1 MILVRYSDFVLKG
14 SKMGGKDSIFH
25 DGIVLYNNRDYN
37 GALTFFL
44 SLPDDADLDN
54 IELAYY
60 IGLCY
65 ARLGRYDDA
74 LLYLEQVVTAGGSDD
89 ISKDAPGSA
98 RVLQCR
104 YILSIIYVMSDRRKL
119 AMFELNKLL
128 DAGFKPS
135 SVYASMAYIY
145 WLDRDIDASIANY
158 KKAIELD
165 SDNATAL
172 NGLGYVL
179 SSENRDLSTALSY
192 CKKALSIEPN
202 SAACMDSLG
211 FVYMKLGLM
220 NDAFKYLRQAQQLM
234 PDNAEISEHIQI
246 AEDVMSSI

>member
-1 MILVRYSDFVLKG
+1 
-14 SKMGGKDSIFH
+14 MGGKNSIFH
-25 DGIVLYNNRDYN
+25 DGIVLYNNKDYN

-74 LLYLEQVVTAGGSDD
+74 LLYLEQVVTAGSVGEDGSE
-89 ISKDAPGSA
+89 SA
-98 RVLQCR
+98 GTGRVLQCR

-119 AMFELNKLL
+119 ATFELNKLIE
-128 DAGFKPS
+128 AGFKLS
-135 SVYASMAYIY
+135 SVYASLAYIS
-145 WLDRDIDASIANY
+145 WLDGDVESSISNY
-158 KKAIELD
+158 KKSIEID

-220 NDAFKYLRQAQQLM
+220 NDAFKYLKQAKELM
-234 PDNAEISEHIQI
+234 PDNAEIAEHLQI
-246 AEDVMSSI
+246 AQDVMGTI